1 MDLKQEGGFVY
12 LGGMVTDGRSKVEVC
27 RRTRESLEESR
38 RRQNG
43 HRDIQ
48 KYLCG
53 MHACVTFRRWH

>member
-27 RRTRESLEESR
+27 RRTRESLEKSR

-48 KYLCG
+48 KCLCG
-53 MHACVTFRRWH
+53 MHA